1 MFYEI
6 LYSLNLIPYRNIY
19 IQWEYMFV
27 LRINQSVSQ
36 LYLSACV
43 KDLKLHLAVM
53 SFIHANLKAH
63 GGVG

>member
-1 MFYEI
+1 
-6 LYSLNLIPYRNIY
+6 
-19 IQWEYMFV
+19 MFV
-27 LRINQSVSQ
+27 LMINQGF
-36 LYLSACV
+36 ACV

>member
-1 MFYEI
+1 
-6 LYSLNLIPYRNIY
+6 
-19 IQWEYMFV
+19 MFV

-36 LYLSACV
+36 LYLFACV

-53 SFIHANLKAH
+53 SFIHANLIAH